1 MKELKRGDV
10 VKLFGTK
17 VKLLIT
23 EDQSTT
29 EKMKGMNTKHK
40 YIDFQFDDIVKV
52 TRDNKTIYQL
62 NEE

>member
-29 EKMKGMNTKHK
+29 EKMKGMNSKHK
-40 YIDFQFDDIVKV
+40 YIDFRFNDIVKII
-52 TRDNKTIYQL
+52 RDNKTIYQL